1 MAINGVAHVVGD
13 IPAVNGLVHMIDQM
27 IPVSI
32 HLNLRIGSCL
42 ACVYR
47 VMNACGKFGEH
58 KRSVRVA

>member
-1 MAINGVAHVVGD
+1 MVINGVAHVVGD
-13 IPAVNGLVHMIDQM
+13 ISAVNGLVHMIDQM

-47 VMNACGKFGEH
+47 VCMHVGSLERTREA
-58 KRSVRVA
+58 